1 MDDTMMK
8 DMMND
13 KKKITVVLFVIIST
27 FFALSN
33 VGEPCSLSGDC
44 IEGYCEN
51 GICSLPNMELI
62 ENKTYISVGNCN
74 ITDDCIRGFCYE
86 GECIYPLRE
95 EYVIFTPGIKSGCAG
110 IIENCVGFWCMF
122 CNVSW
127 ILLVIGAI
135 VASFIS
141 RGKGRILPFLMFLI
155 PISGGLIVFPIFGF
169 VLSLIE
175 IFILSL
181 KR

>member
-1 MDDTMMK
+1 MK
-8 DMMND
+8 
-13 KKKITVVLFVIIST
+13 KEAIVLFLVMYAL
-27 FFALSN
+27 FALSN
-33 VGEPCSLSGDC
+33 LGEQCSLSGDC

-51 GICSLPNMELI
+51 GKCTIPNMELI
-62 ENKTYISVGNCN
+62 ENKTYVVTGSCN
-74 ITDDCIRGFCYE
+74 ITDNCLRGFCYE

-95 EYVIFTPGIKSGCAG
+95 EYVVFTPGIKSGCAG

-122 CNVSW
+122 CNISW
-127 ILLVIGAI
+127 ILLFVGAV
-135 VASFIS
+135 VAAFIS
-141 RGKGRILPFLMFLI
+141 RRKGRILPFLMFLI
-155 PISGGLIVFPIFGF
+155 PVTSGLIVFPIFGF